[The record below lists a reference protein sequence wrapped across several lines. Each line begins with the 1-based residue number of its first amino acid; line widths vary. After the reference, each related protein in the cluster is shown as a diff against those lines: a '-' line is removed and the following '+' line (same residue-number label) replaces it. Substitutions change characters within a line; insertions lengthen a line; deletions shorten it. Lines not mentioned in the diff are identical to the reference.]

1 MGIFAGI
8 DNTVHAA
15 SSGNLLT
22 SADDIV
28 GKNLSVLYEQERKT
42 DEEDD
47 DSDSRSNAGSEAEP
61 KKPKRT
67 RTAFTTHQL
76 DQLELCFAS
85 SAYPDAFTRDDISRR
100 LNIKEDRIQV
110 HDNIELLSQ
119 AIL

>member
-1 MGIFAGI
+1 MIGI
-8 DNTVHAA
+8 DNTTG
-15 SSGNLLT
+15 SGDLLNT
-22 SADDIV
+22 DDMV
-28 GKNLSVLYEQERKT
+28 GKNLPVMYEHDRKT
-42 DEEDD
+42 DEDDD
-47 DSDSRSNAGSEAEP
+47 DSDARSNNGSETEP

-110 HDNIELLSQ
+110 L
-119 AIL
+119 